1 MAGGVI
7 RFNRLMSMDEGA
19 MSSLTAV
26 SRQWR
31 WTDGASGDTAG
42 GRSGNL
48 LRVQRLRRFL
58 RQTVCRRRSRRESSR

>member
-1 MAGGVI
+1 
-7 RFNRLMSMDEGA
+7 

-31 WTDGASGDTAG
+31 WKDVSPGDTAG

-58 RQTVCRRRSRRESSR
+58 RRTIRRRRSRQDPSQ

>member
-1 MAGGVI
+1 
-7 RFNRLMSMDEGA
+7 

-31 WTDGASGDTAG
+31 WTDASPGDTAG

-48 LRVQRLRRFL
+48 SRIQRLRRFL
-58 RQTVCRRRSRRESSR
+58 RRTIRRRRSRQEPARYGAVSR